1 MGLERKKPKADLK
14 KYYTIFVELG
24 LIASLLGLLGLF
36 NVDIRSNSGPK
47 DMSTKQETVKMEEV
61 VQTEQ
66 EEKPPAPPK
75 PQTPVEV
82 PNDEIIEDQGIDLD
96 AELNTNRAATIP
108 PPPDEEE
115 EEDEGEDEVFVM
127 VEHMPKLKGG
137 LEGIQKNIKYPD
149 MARKAGIEGRVYVQF
164 VVTPEGNV
172 DNAEV
177 VRGIGGGCDK
187 EALRVVRNA
196 SFRPGMQRGKPV
208 PVRMSLPIVFQLQ
221 D

>member
-1 MGLERKKPKADLK
+1 
-14 KYYTIFVELG
+14 
-24 LIASLLGLLGLF
+24 
-36 NVDIRSNSGPK
+36 
-47 DMSTKQETVKMEEV
+47 
-61 VQTEQ
+61 
-66 EEKPPAPPK
+66 
-75 PQTPVEV
+75 
-82 PNDEIIEDQGIDLD
+82 
-96 AELNTNRAATIP
+96 
-108 PPPDEEE
+108 
-115 EEDEGEDEVFVM
+115 M